1 MHPVPAKGEQSAQLA
16 KPQLCGDESCRGP
29 DVRGVSSGMAPMNSA
44 PDATVDPR
52 WRAVVERDRQW
63 DGRFVFAVTS
73 TKIFCRPSCPS
84 RRPRSDRV
92 RYYATG
98 DAARAAGF
106 RACKRCA
113 PESAAGADA
122 MHTPMVVRAIS
133 LMAENA
139 MTVIQLAR
147 ALDVSRAHL
156 QRVFTRLVGCTPA
169 AWQRAQR
176 SERLRTALPRSGSV
190 SSAAFEAG
198 FDSLPSAYTAASAHL
213 GMSPGALRRGAAGET
228 VFYTIVPCALG
239 FVLVAMTS
247 RGVHRVVLG
256 DDPCALEATLRVSL
270 HAADLVRDDAALG
283 DISASVVALASG
295 AALTNAPS
303 HALPLDLR
311 GTAFQQRVWRELQRI
326 PRGETIT
333 YAALAARIGSPNA
346 VRAVGTACGANP
358 VAIVVPCHRVV
369 RADGSLGGYAWGL
382 ERKACLLRVEKL
394 PTA

>member
-1 MHPVPAKGEQSAQLA
+1 
-16 KPQLCGDESCRGP
+16 
-29 DVRGVSSGMAPMNSA
+29 MAPMNSV
-44 PDATVDPR
+44 PDATIDPR

-63 DGRFVFAVTS
+63 DGSFVFAVTS

-84 RRPRSDRV
+84 RRPREDRV
-92 RYYATG
+92 RFYASG
-98 DAARAAGF
+98 HDARAAGY
-106 RACKRCA
+106 RACKRCV
-113 PESAAGADA
+113 PESASALGANA
-122 MHTPMVVRAIS
+122 MHTPLVVRAIS
-133 LMAENA
+133 LMEDDT
-139 MTVIQLAR
+139 MTVMKLAD

-169 AWQRAQR
+169 EWQRAQR
-176 SERLRTALPRSGSV
+176 SERLRAALPSSESV
-190 SSAAFEAG
+190 SSAAFDAG
-198 FDSLPSAYTAASAHL
+198 FDSLPSAYTAAAAHL
-213 GMSPGALRRGAAGET
+213 GMSPGSLRRGAAGET

-256 DDPCALEATLRVSL
+256 DDPAALEATLRDAL

-295 AALTNAPS
+295 AALS
-303 HALPLDLR
+303 HALPLDVR

-333 YAALAARIGSPNA
+333 YAELAARIGAPKA

-358 VAIVVPCHRVV
+358 VAMVVPCHRVV

-382 ERKACLLRVEKL
+382 ERKERLLREEQL

>member
-1 MHPVPAKGEQSAQLA
+1 
-16 KPQLCGDESCRGP
+16 
-29 DVRGVSSGMAPMNSA
+29 MASMNSV
-44 PDATVDPR
+44 PDATIDPR

-63 DGRFVFAVTS
+63 DGSFVFAVTS

-84 RRPRSDRV
+84 RRPRQDRV
-92 RYYATG
+92 RFYESG
-98 DAARAAGF
+98 LDARAAGF
-106 RACKRCA
+106 RACKRCV
-113 PESAAGADA
+113 PESALAGGTDA
-122 MHTPMVVRAIS
+122 LHTPLVVRAIS
-133 LMAENA
+133 LLEDDA
-139 MTVIQLAR
+139 MTVTQLAD

-169 AWQRAQR
+169 EWQRAQR
-176 SERLRTALPRSGSV
+176 SERLRTALPASASV
-190 SSAAFEAG
+190 SSAAFDAG
-198 FDSLPSAYTAASAHL
+198 FDSLPSAYAAASAHL

-239 FVLVAMTS
+239 FVMVAMTS

-256 DDPCALEATLRVSL
+256 DDAAALETTLRESL

-295 AALTNAPS
+295 AALS

-333 YAALAARIGSPNA
+333 YAELAARIGAPKA

-358 VAIVVPCHRVV
+358 VAMVVPCHRVV

-382 ERKACLLRVEKL
+382 ERKANLLRVEQLKT
-394 PTA
+394 P

>member
-29 DVRGVSSGMAPMNSA
+29 DVRGVSSDMAPMNSA

-98 DAARAAGF
+98 DAARADGF

-139 MTVIQLAR
+139 MTVTQLAH

-176 SERLRTALPRSGSV
+176 SERLRTALPWSGSV
-190 SSAAFEAG
+190 SSAAFDAG

-228 VFYTIVPCALG
+228 VFYTIV
-239 FVLVAMTS
+239 S
-247 RGVHRVVLG
+247 
-256 DDPCALEATLRVSL
+256 CALEAALRVSL

-295 AALTNAPS
+295 AALTNAPL

-382 ERKACLLRVEKL
+382 ERKACLLQEEKL
-394 PTA
+394 QTP